1 MIITENALFQVKNRK
16 SSGAATRFPKRR
28 PQDIIPGAK
37 LNIRLKPPEKKRGA
51 PRVAAE

>member
-16 SSGAATRFPKRR
+16 SGAAARFPKRR

-37 LNIRLKPPEKKRGA
+37 LNIRLKQPEKK
-51 PRVAAE
+51 